1 MVYWFKIFAV
11 VFLMM
16 SHYFKYKEIDMH
28 YSGSMQQAF
37 YRLLDY
43 GVRNDY
49 LSFTGT
55 YNRIR
60 SKYYL

>member
-1 MVYWFKIFAV
+1 
-11 VFLMM
+11 
-16 SHYFKYKEIDMH
+16 MH

-60 SKYYL
+60 SKYYLWGMIAGTSFSVLMCF